1 MIELLAKKQRR
12 QMRLLETLI
21 REKRW
26 FHLKEL
32 AEMLDCT
39 ERSLKED
46 LSNLRTVFK
55 EFLIESSTNG
65 IKISYDDS
73 VGIL

>member
-26 FHLKEL
+26 FHLNVRLYRAVIKGG
-32 AEMLDCT
+32 
-39 ERSLKED
+39 S
-46 LSNLRTVFK
+46 FK
-55 EFLIESSTNG
+55 FTDGL
-65 IKISYDDS
+65 
-73 VGIL
+73 

>member
-32 AEMLDCT
+32 AEMLLY
-39 ERSLKED
+39 RAVVKGGS
-46 LSNLRTVFK
+46 FK
-55 EFLIESSTNG
+55 FTDGL
-65 IKISYDDS
+65 
-73 VGIL
+73 